1 MDIAN
6 KKRTYV
12 WCFPRTFL
20 GEDTTRYICFDVL
33 YPYIIKSVYYF
44 SGFLISQEINIY
56 IYLFLAIKAGRFTMN
71 ILRFSTMKDIMPK
84 EDGVFAINVTGHRP
98 DKLGNHWSA
107 FSDKHDHI
115 LKAFKYFLWK
125 TIECKAQQG
134 IRFFRLISG
143 MALGIDSIFVRA
155 CKACKDYYEP
165 RGIRIEIVAAIPC
178 VKQYSKWQKNS
189 KAEYRKLLAMC
200 DSAKIVSWR
209 YSLKCMQVRNI
220 YMVKQADITIAY
232 WNGTDGGTKNCVDY
246 AIERKKPFFNIYD
259 IAKEFEAKAKSK

>member
-1 MDIAN
+1 
-6 KKRTYV
+6 
-12 WCFPRTFL
+12 
-20 GEDTTRYICFDVL
+20 
-33 YPYIIKSVYYF
+33 
-44 SGFLISQEINIY
+44 
-56 IYLFLAIKAGRFTMN
+56 MN

-107 FSDKHDHI
+107 FSNKHDHI

-125 TIECKAQQG
+125 TVECKAQQG
-134 IRFFRLISG
+134 IRHFRLISG

-155 CKACKDYYEP
+155 CKACKDYYAP
-165 RGIRIEIVAAIPC
+165 RGIHIEIVAAIPC

-209 YSLKCMQVRNI
+209 YSPKCMQVRNI
-220 YMVKQADITIAY
+220 YMVKHADATLAY

-246 AIERKKPFFNIYD
+246 AIPFIDKKNFSSIKEQKDMVDKVKAPFEGDYICERAETFITYHDGIKDPQIFLVL
-259 IAKEFEAKAKSK
+259 KSK

>member
-1 MDIAN
+1 
-6 KKRTYV
+6 
-12 WCFPRTFL
+12 
-20 GEDTTRYICFDVL
+20 
-33 YPYIIKSVYYF
+33 
-44 SGFLISQEINIY
+44 
-56 IYLFLAIKAGRFTMN
+56 MN

-107 FSDKHDHI
+107 FSDKHNHI

-125 TIECKAQQG
+125 TVECKAQQG
-134 IRFFRLISG
+134 IRHFKLISG

-165 RGIRIEIVAAIPC
+165 RGIHIEIVAAIPC

-189 KAEYRKLLAMC
+189 KAEYRKLLDMC

-209 YSLKCMQVRNI
+209 YSPKCMQIRNM
-220 YMVKQADITIAY
+220 YMVKHADVTLAY

-259 IAKEFEAKAKSK
+259 IAKEFEAEAKSK